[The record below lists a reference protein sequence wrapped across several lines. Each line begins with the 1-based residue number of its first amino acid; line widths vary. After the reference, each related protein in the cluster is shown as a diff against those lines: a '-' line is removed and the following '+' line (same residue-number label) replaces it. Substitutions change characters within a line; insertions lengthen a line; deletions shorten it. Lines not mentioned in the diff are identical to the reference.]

1 MDNSLLRQKEFVR
14 KTFHIVVSVI
24 ILFDILSHNLAVLL
38 TVLAIS
44 FYTIFEVMRLSN
56 IEITYY
62 RRLVDICSRS
72 NTMTGFVFD
81 PLLLAIPILLT
92 ILFFKPTIS
101 YPTISY
107 PTILIITISDGLST
121 LTGINF
127 GRTKIL
133 GNKTLEGSIMFFLT
147 AILILSFFNNI
158 FNTVFIAFFITNVE
172 LVSKNYDNLTL
183 PLFSVFIMSL
193 I

>member
-1 MDNSLLRQKEFVR
+1 MDNSLLRQKDFVR
-14 KTFHIVVSVI
+14 KTFHIAVSVI
-24 ILFDILSHNLAVLL
+24 VLFDILSHNLSVLL

-72 NTMTGFVFD
+72 NMRTGFVFD

-92 ILFFKPTIS
+92 ILFFK
-101 YPTISY
+101 PTISY

-147 AILILSFFNNI
+147 AILILSFFNSI
-158 FNTVFIAFFITNVE
+158 FNAVFIAFFLTNVE